1 MGKERDKRVS
11 EGNEAAV
18 AYLHAHG
25 LEASVSPEVLD
36 EMVRHAVERLERAVH
51 REPEYELT
59 DPEALVLRE
68 GGFDLS
74 QGAVDRSDPVAEGVA
89 DYAAL
94 LKTALSTREAADR
107 LGVNPSR
114 VRQRLGEGTL
124 YGIRFGSEWRLP
136 LFQFADG
143 GLLPGFE
150 EVIAR
155 VDREEVHPVAL
166 YRWFTSP
173 SSELYADDLEIE
185 LSPRQW
191 LAGGRPGAP
200 VARIASQL

>member
-1 MGKERDKRVS
+1 
-11 EGNEAAV
+11 
-18 AYLHAHG
+18 
-25 LEASVSPEVLD
+25 
-36 EMVRHAVERLERAVH
+36 
-51 REPEYELT
+51 
-59 DPEALVLRE
+59 
-68 GGFDLS
+68 
-74 QGAVDRSDPVAEGVA
+74 GVA

>member
-1 MGKERDKRVS
+1 MRRAQDKQMRES
-11 EGNEAAV
+11 EAAV

-25 LEASVSPEVLD
+25 IDVSVDLLD
-36 EMVRHAVERLERAVH
+36 EMVQQAVDRLERVVR

-74 QGAVDRSDPVAEGVA
+74 CRTTGRSDPVAHGVA
-89 DYAAL
+89 EYAAML
-94 LKTALSTREAADR
+94 ATALTTREAAAR
-107 LGVNPSR
+107 LGVNASR

-124 YGIRFGSEWRLP
+124 YGISVSSEWRLP
-136 LFQFADG
+136 SFQFVEG

-155 VDREEVHPVAL
+155 VDRDEVHPVAL
-166 YRWFTSP
+166 YRWLTS
-173 SSELYADDLEIE
+173 SSPDLYAEDLGIE

-191 LAGGRPGAP
+191 LASGRPAEP
-200 VARIASQL
+200 VARIAGHL